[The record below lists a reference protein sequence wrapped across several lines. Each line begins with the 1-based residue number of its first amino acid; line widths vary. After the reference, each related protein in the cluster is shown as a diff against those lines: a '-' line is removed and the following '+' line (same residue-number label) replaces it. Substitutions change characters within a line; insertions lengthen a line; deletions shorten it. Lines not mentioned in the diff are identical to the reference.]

1 MSIIQKRKGFI
12 NGWLKVILLA
22 LVLFTLPVGLSIV
35 SAHDV
40 QPEKS
45 EPADGAALPQP
56 PVRVTVW
63 FPEEVLAE
71 TSSLKVFD
79 DQRHQVDEGKG
90 GVDLTDASHQVMVV
104 DLPTLAQGVYTVEW
118 SISLTDGDSSAGS
131 FNFGVGNVSVPT
143 SAPEPTAVAALDPN
157 AVPAVDGGS
166 SILWFVGGAVA
177 VIAIILFF
185 VISRRG
191 TS

>member
-1 MSIIQKRKGFI
+1 MGIIQNRNGQI

-22 LVLFTLPVGLSIV
+22 LVFLALPVGLLMV

-56 PVRVTVW
+56 PAKVTVW

-79 DQRHQVDEGKG
+79 AQRRQVDQNKG

-104 DLPTLAQGVYTVEW
+104 GLPELAQGVYTVEW

-143 SAPEPTAVAALDPN
+143 TAPEPTAVAALDPS
-157 AVPAVDGGS
+157 AVPAANEQS

-185 VISRRG
+185 VVSRRG